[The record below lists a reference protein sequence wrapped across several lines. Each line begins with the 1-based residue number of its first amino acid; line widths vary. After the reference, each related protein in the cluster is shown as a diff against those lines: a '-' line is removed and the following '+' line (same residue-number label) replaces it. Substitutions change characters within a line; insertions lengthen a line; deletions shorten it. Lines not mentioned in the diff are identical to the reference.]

1 MVPKAYIWKDG
12 KWEYVGE
19 VMAQGSDKKHYH
31 GDRFFPKGEYDYVFD
46 VDIAEDAPKSQ
57 LPYNEG
63 DNNMVVAEKFLTRE
77 GMSLSYKE
85 QITAFIRKNTKGI
98 AKPAPGA
105 QKPVTAKSQSCFPMR
120 QSIFYQEMNMD
131 GLYSKIQEFH
141 IKLQDPTHIGHQI
154 GLSESEF
161 KYVNSIVNKLRDP
174 ALYTY
179 VKEFSSFEIEISKK
193 LIKWPAELAVPV
205 MDLWRC
211 IILHH
216 ASQVFFSGVDSGLP
230 IIAGLVGKLKSG
242 PVVLWSI
249 FFKFISNLF
258 IHTSNS
264 LGLVRAKD
272 IVMEAFKQMNK
283 KDSKIVALCA
293 NYLMNCSS
301 AVDELPSI
309 NDPFVEDQI
318 AMIGDLVQN
327 GDLTTEAQLKLAIA
341 LGNFATLRPS
351 GSAQAASIMKLLI
364 PKIES
369 LQDETSKSIVASL
382 KQLAESS

>member
-230 IIAGLVGKLKSG
+230 IIAGLVGKHLVLTRA
-242 PVVLWSI
+242 VV
-249 FFKFISNLF
+249 
-258 IHTSNS
+258 S
-264 LGLVRAKD
+264 L
-272 IVMEAFKQMNK
+272 
-283 KDSKIVALCA
+283 
-293 NYLMNCSS
+293 
-301 AVDELPSI
+301 
-309 NDPFVEDQI
+309 
-318 AMIGDLVQN
+318 
-327 GDLTTEAQLKLAIA
+327 
-341 LGNFATLRPS
+341 
-351 GSAQAASIMKLLI
+351 
-364 PKIES
+364 
-369 LQDETSKSIVASL
+369 
-382 KQLAESS
+382 